1 MNLQDYSEHPSY
13 FSSDGGTAAYL
24 LQVFSLWRPCWRTH
38 GWGNTFFVW
47 EGSGLTHHKAVG
59 FMRSW
64 RKSVGVGLEEEEGF
78 LDIWISHTV
87 SGMNLGA
94 RKMGGR
100 D

>member
-1 MNLQDYSEHPSY
+1 M
-13 FSSDGGTAAYL
+13 GGEI
-24 LQVFSLWRPCWRTH
+24 
-38 GWGNTFFVW
+38 TFFVW

-87 SGMNLGA
+87 SGMNLVA